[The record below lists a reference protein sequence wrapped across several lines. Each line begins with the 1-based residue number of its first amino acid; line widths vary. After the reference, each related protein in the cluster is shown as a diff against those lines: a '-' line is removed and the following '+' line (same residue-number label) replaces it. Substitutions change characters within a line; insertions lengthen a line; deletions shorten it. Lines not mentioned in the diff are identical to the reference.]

1 MPRLPSKKPQ
11 SRERTRYS
19 VVWTEVATR
28 DVERL
33 ASYLLEEAPLRAERI
48 LDRIVSRG
56 ESLEVLPERGRTPPE
71 LRAVGDQ
78 TWREVQE
85 SPWRIIYRIVGKKT
99 VEIHGVFDGR
109 RSLED
114 VLMER
119 LLHA

>member
-1 MPRLPSKKPQ
+1 M
-11 SRERTRYS
+11 SRRRYA
-19 VVWTEVATR
+19 VVWTEVASR

-33 ASYLLEEAPLRAERI
+33 ASYLLDEVPGRAERI
-48 LDRIVSRG
+48 LDRIISRG
-56 ESLEVLPERGRTPPE
+56 ESLEVLPERGRTPTE
-71 LRAVGDQ
+71 LRGIGDQ

-85 SPWRIIYRIVGKKT
+85 RPWRIIYRIVGRNR

-114 VLMER
+114 ILLER